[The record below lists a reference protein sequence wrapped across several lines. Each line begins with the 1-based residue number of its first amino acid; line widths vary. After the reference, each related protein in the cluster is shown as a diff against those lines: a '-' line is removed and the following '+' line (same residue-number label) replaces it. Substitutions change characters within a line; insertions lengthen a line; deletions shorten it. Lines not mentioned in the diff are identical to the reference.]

1 LFKDQEL
8 IGKSLRVGFIE
19 IIDGVEGDWNEKEEF
34 LKALK
39 MFIVYKL
46 KIPFSRSHM
55 CDYFRVISINSH
67 IYTIDFHALEE
78 HV

>member
-1 LFKDQEL
+1 M
-8 IGKSLRVGFIE
+8 RVGFIE